1 MTESGAPEDEDMK
14 VQKPI
19 TIREVAKQAGVSI
32 ATVSR
37 VLNGSTTVDPVLAER
52 VQTLV
57 ARLKYQPSRAARTL
71 AGQGSTLIGLLVTDM
86 QNPFYLDLIR
96 GVEEVAQQ
104 HGYLVVVCNTL
115 ENARKE
121 AKYLEVLAAE
131 PVAGAVVVPTHGQIA
146 GIEHLRE
153 RNIPVVAVDRRVED
167 RSLDCVTIDSMA
179 AAREAVAHLI
189 ANGYRRI
196 GMIGGPKSI
205 TNANERVAGYRK
217 ALQDAGLPR
226 DAALELRGT
235 LIGADVGMRLAD
247 KLLDLDP
254 PVDAIFA
261 ANNRL
266 TIGALRAIRSRGKRI
281 PEDIAL
287 VGFDEIDWAVPELI
301 SITTILQSAYEL
313 GSTAA
318 NRLIQRLQKPD
329 APRQEIVLQHQ
340 LSIGASS
347 RPRTGTTAFTS
358 SLSAKAGKKRQ
369 KEAQTAMTQEE
380 SYEH

>member
-1 MTESGAPEDEDMK
+1 MTEFGVPEDQGMH

-19 TIREVAKQAGVSI
+19 TIREVAKQAGVSV

-52 VQTLV
+52 VQVVV

-86 QNPFYLDLIR
+86 QNPFFLDLIR
-96 GVEEVAQQ
+96 GVEEVAQH

-115 ENARKE
+115 ENAQKE

-131 PVAGAVVVPTHGQIA
+131 PIAGAIVVPTQGQIA

-167 RSLDCVTIDSMA
+167 RSLDCVIIDNMA

-196 GMIGGPKSI
+196 GVLGGPKSI
-205 TNANERVAGYRK
+205 TNTNERVAGYRK
-217 ALQDAGLPR
+217 ALQDGGLPR
-226 DAALELRGT
+226 EAALEQRGT
-235 LIGADVGMRLAD
+235 LIGAEVGFRLAN

-266 TIGALRAIRSRGKRI
+266 TIGALRAIHARQKRI
-281 PEDIAL
+281 PDDIAL

-301 SITTILQSAYEL
+301 SLTTVLQSAYEL

-340 LSIGASS
+340 LAVGASS
-347 RPRTGTTAFTS
+347 RPRVGNAALAS
-358 SLSAKAGKKRQ
+358 SRSPKASTKKH
-369 KEAQTAMTQEE
+369 KEAQPAVAQEV
-380 SYEH
+380 SSDH

>member
-1 MTESGAPEDEDMK
+1 MTEFGVPEEDVH
-14 VQKPI
+14 VQKPT
-19 TIREVAKQAGVSI
+19 TIRDVARQAGVSV

-37 VLNGSTTVDPVLAER
+37 VLNGFTTVDPILVER
-52 VQTLV
+52 VQEAV
-57 ARLKYQPSRAARTL
+57 AKLKYQPSRAARTL

-86 QNPFYLDLIR
+86 QNPFFLDLIR

-115 ENARKE
+115 ENAQKE

-131 PVAGAVVVPTHGQIA
+131 PIAGAIVVPTHGQID
-146 GIEHLRE
+146 GLEHLRE
-153 RNIPVVAVDRRVED
+153 RNIPVVTVDRRVED
-167 RSLDCVTIDSMA
+167 RSLDCVIIDNMA

-196 GMIGGPKSI
+196 GMLGGPKSI
-205 TNANERVAGYRK
+205 TNTNERMAGYRK

-226 DAALELRGT
+226 DADLEQRGS
-235 LIGADVGMRLAD
+235 LIGAEVGIRLAN

-254 PVDAIFA
+254 PVEAIFA

-266 TIGALRAIRSRGKRI
+266 TIGALRAIHARQKRI

-287 VGFDEIDWAVPELI
+287 VGFDDIDWAVPELI
-301 SITTILQSAYEL
+301 SITTVLQSAYEL

-340 LSIGASS
+340 LLVGSSS
-347 RPRTGTTAFTS
+347 RPRVGNAALPR
-358 SLSAKAGKKRQ
+358 SLSPKAGKRKQ
-369 KEAQTAMTQEE
+369 KKAQTAIAQEV
-380 SYEH
+380 SYDR